1 MHWVNS
7 LSILVCLVIVKTF
20 VSQCHAAACELSRI
34 GLSSIGLSSRLN
46 WDKCA
51 IGYVFIAVCS
61 TDYAAVSHE
70 EPLLFKHQWKYF
82 YVLEGSKKKK
92 KKEVSCSEL
101 VKFQFAAKLPYQVQA
116 TWNGFVM
123 EMLNHSGWWKCF
135 YLSLIHA
142 RCLFFCFQCHSVE
155 ALVQLQPGLLSGKCR
170 WDELGCSICRMTWAC
185 VWVFGK
191 WG

>member
-70 EPLLFKHQWKYF
+70 EHF
-82 YVLEGSKKKK
+82 YLNISGNIFMCLRGPKKKK
-92 KKEVSCSEL
+92 KVSCSEL

-142 RCLFFCFQCHSVE
+142 RCLFF
-155 ALVQLQPGLLSGKCR
+155 LLSMP
-170 WDELGCSICRMTWAC
+170 LSQGCSSTAAWSAFWQVQVGWA
-185 VWVFGK
+185 GL
-191 WG
+191 